1 MTMERFNINVSMYEA
16 MMLQRVLQNF
26 FLPEEQED
34 LEFSQ
39 EEEDVL
45 AQAMCRLNIAI
56 AAKNEFPFDDD
67 EEDQDDA

>member
-1 MTMERFNINVSMYEA
+1 MERFNINVSMYEA